1 MLDNQGFD
9 LWADGYD
16 ASVQLSEESDAY
28 PFAGYKNVLNFIYQQ
43 IRKGSGTRVLD
54 IGFGTGVL
62 TEKLYRDGYTI
73 TGIDFS
79 RRMIEIARQKMP
91 EATLLCH
98 DFSQGLPA
106 SCTGCAYDAI
116 VSTYAIH
123 HLTDDQK
130 AAFIFELKSHLAP
143 NGKILI
149 GDVSFPTREE
159 LEACR
164 KASAEQW
171 DPDEIYFVA
180 DELCPRI
187 PASSY
192 QKLSHCAGVLIV
204 SNETPAV

>member
-1 MLDNQGFD
+1 MLGNQEFD

-16 ASVQLSEESDAY
+16 ASVQLSEESDTY
-28 PFAGYKNVLNFIYQQ
+28 PFAGYKTVLNFIYEQV
-43 IRKGSGTRVLD
+43 RKGSGTRVLD

-79 RRMIEIARQKMP
+79 RRMIEIAQQKMP
-91 EATLLCH
+91 EAALICH
-98 DFSQGLPA
+98 DFSQGMPKSLA
-106 SCTGCAYDAI
+106 DCTYDAI
-116 VSTYAIH
+116 VCTYAIH

-130 AAFIFELKSHLAP
+130 SDFILELKKHLSP
-143 NGKILI
+143 GGKILI

-164 KASAEQW
+164 KASGEHW
-171 DPDEIYFVA
+171 DTDEIYFVA

-187 PASSY
+187 LDSAY